1 MNTFERG
8 KKIHL
13 KYKAKIDKND
23 LGKCGIYCIQNI
35 VNQKVYIGKSK
46 NIYAR
51 IRAHIFGL
59 RKKIKNENRHLINA

>member
-1 MNTFERG
+1 M
-8 KKIHL
+8 
-13 KYKAKIDKND
+13 KIDKND

-51 IRAHIFGL
+51 IRAHISGL